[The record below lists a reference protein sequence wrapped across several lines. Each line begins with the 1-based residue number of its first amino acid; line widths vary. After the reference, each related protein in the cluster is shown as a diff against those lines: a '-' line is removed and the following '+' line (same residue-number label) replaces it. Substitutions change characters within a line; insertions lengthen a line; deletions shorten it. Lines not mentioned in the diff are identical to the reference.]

1 MVSLK
6 EIKDIITD
14 DKLNVFFLKREE
26 ELNTLTPE
34 ERKKSSERVKEYKID
49 YNNILN
55 AINNVPPC
63 FEETRKNIIKTI
75 EKYLEKNRILQ
86 SYDNERFYKVGFC
99 DAIAF
104 ILEGK
109 NLKR

>member
-6 EIKDIITD
+6 EIKDIITE
-14 DKLNVFFLKREE
+14 DKLDSLFLGREE

-34 ERKKSSERVKEYKID
+34 ERKRRFEKVKEYEVN
-49 YNNILN
+49 YNSILN
-55 AINNVPPC
+55 AIDNVPLC
-63 FEETRKNIIKTI
+63 FEKTRENIIQTI
-75 EKYLEKNRILQ
+75 EKYLEKDKILQ

-99 DAIAF
+99 DAITF

-109 NLKR
+109 KFKR

>member
-14 DKLNVFFLKREE
+14 DKLDSFFLKREE

-34 ERKKSSERVKEYKID
+34 DRKRRSERAKEYKVN
-49 YNNILN
+49 YNDILN
-55 AINNVPPC
+55 AIDNVPPC
-63 FEETRKNIIKTI
+63 FEETRENIIKTI
-75 EKYLEKNRILQ
+75 EKYLEKDRILQ

-99 DAIAF
+99 DAIVF
-104 ILEGK
+104 LLEGK
-109 NLKR
+109 SFKR

>member
-14 DKLNVFFLKREE
+14 DKLDSFFLKREE

-34 ERKKSSERVKEYKID
+34 ERKRRFERVKEYKVNYKD
-49 YNNILN
+49 ILN
-55 AINNVPPC
+55 AIDNVPPC
-63 FEETRKNIIKTI
+63 FEETRENIIKTI
-75 EKYLEKNRILQ
+75 EKYLEKDRILQ

-99 DAIAF
+99 DAITF
-104 ILEGK
+104 LLEGK
-109 NLKR
+109 NFKR